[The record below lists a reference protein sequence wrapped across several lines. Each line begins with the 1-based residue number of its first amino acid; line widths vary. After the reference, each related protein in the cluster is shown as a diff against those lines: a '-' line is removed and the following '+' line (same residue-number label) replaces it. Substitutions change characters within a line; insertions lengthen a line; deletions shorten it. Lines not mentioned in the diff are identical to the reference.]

1 VRRVVTF
8 AAVVAT
14 AALALAM
21 GAAGCS
27 ASPPVRDA
35 RGARLS
41 VSYYVS
47 LGDSLSQGVQP
58 DSAGASVPTRQ
69 GYADQLYAD
78 LRRGDPG
85 LRLVKLGC
93 QGETTH
99 TMINGGICRYPGGSQ
114 LAAAA
119 SFLGAHRGRVSLVTI
134 DIGANDPDSCV
145 TRSSF
150 GGVASCIAAS
160 FPDTLVN
167 LRKIMA
173 TLRAAGGARVRIIGM
188 SYYVPTLAQWRS
200 GLLGETLARVSE
212 EVIISYNRLLSGV
225 YQAYGARV
233 ADVFDA
239 FHSGDFSGQ
248 VNVSG
253 MGEVPPNV
261 AAICQFTWE
270 CASAPRGPNEHATAA
285 GYSVIAQTFWRA
297 DTG

>member
-1 VRRVVTF
+1 
-8 AAVVAT
+8 
-14 AALALAM
+14 M
-21 GAAGCS
+21 PGM
-27 ASPPVRDA
+27 
-35 RGARLS
+35 
-41 VSYYVS
+41 
-47 LGDSLSQGVQP
+47 GDSNGSRWSIRSQNSLLSIG
-58 DSAGASVPTRQ
+58 SKGSILSIGST
-69 GYADQLYAD
+69 GSILS
-78 LRRGDPG
+78 
-85 LRLVKLGC
+85 LGC

-99 TMINGGICRYPGGSQ
+99 TMISGGICRYALGSQ

-119 SFLGAHRGRVSLVTI
+119 SFLRAHRGRVSLITI

-160 FPDTLVN
+160 SSDTLVN

-173 TLRAAGGARVRIIGM
+173 TLRAAGGTAVRIIGM

-212 EVIISYNRLLSGV
+212 EVVVGYNRLLSGV

-248 VNVSG
+248 VSVSG
-253 MGEVPPNV
+253 MGEVPANV

-270 CASAPRGPNEHATAA
+270 CASAPRGPNEHATPA
-285 GYSVIAQTFWRA
+285 GYSLIAETFWRA
-297 DTG
+297 DAG

>member
-1 VRRVVTF
+1 VRRVVPF
-8 AAVVAT
+8 AAVVTT
-14 AALALAM
+14 AAVAVAM

-27 ASPPVRDA
+27 ASAPARDA
-35 RGARLS
+35 TLSRS

-58 DSAGASVPTRQ
+58 DSVGASVPTRQ

-78 LRRGDPG
+78 LRRGDPA

-119 SFLGAHRGRVSLVTI
+119 SFLRAHRGRISLITI

-150 GGVASCIAAS
+150 GGVASCIASS
-160 FPDTLVN
+160 FPDTLAN

-173 TLRAAGGARVRIIGM
+173 TLRAAGGAGVRIIGM

-200 GLLGETLARVSE
+200 GLLGQALARVSE
-212 EVIISYNRLLSGV
+212 EVVVGYNRLLSGV

-248 VNVSG
+248 VSVSG

-261 AAICQFTWE
+261 AAICEFTWE
-270 CASAPRGPNEHATAA
+270 CASGPRGPNEHATAA
-285 GYSVIAQTFWRA
+285 GYSVIAQAFRRA
-297 DTG
+297 DLG

>member
-1 VRRVVTF
+1 VRRVVPF
-8 AAVVAT
+8 AAVVIT
-14 AALALAM
+14 AAVAVAV

-27 ASPPVRDA
+27 ASGPARDA
-35 RGARLS
+35 SLS
-41 VSYYVS
+41 RRVSYYVS

-69 GYADQLYAD
+69 GYADLLYAD

-114 LAAAA
+114 LGAAA
-119 SFLGAHRGRVSLVTI
+119 SFLRAHRGRVSLITI

-167 LRKIMA
+167 LRMIMS
-173 TLRAAGGARVRIIGM
+173 TLRAAAGAGVRIIGM

-200 GLLGETLARVSE
+200 GLLGQALARVSE
-212 EVIISYNRLLSGV
+212 EVVVGYNRLLSGV

-253 MGEVPPNV
+253 MGEVPANV
-261 AAICQFTWE
+261 AAICEFTWE
-270 CASAPRGPNEHATAA
+270 CASGPRGPNEHATAA
-285 GYSVIAQTFWRA
+285 GYNVIAQTFRRA

>member
-1 VRRVVTF
+1 VRRVVPF
-8 AAVVAT
+8 AAVVTT
-14 AALALAM
+14 AAVAVAV

-27 ASPPVRDA
+27 AGAPA
-35 RGARLS
+35 RGSREAS

-58 DSAGASVPTRQ
+58 DSAGASVPTQQ
-69 GYADQLYAD
+69 GYANQLYAD

-85 LRLVKLGC
+85 LQLVKLGC

-119 SFLGAHRGRVSLVTI
+119 SFLRAHRGRISLITI

-150 GGVASCIAAS
+150 GGVASCIARS

-173 TLRAAGGARVRIIGM
+173 TLRAAGGAGVRIIGM

-200 GLLGETLARVSE
+200 GLLGQALARVSE
-212 EVIISYNRLLSGV
+212 EVVVGYNRLLSDV
-225 YQAYGARV
+225 YRAYGARV

-239 FHSGDFSGQ
+239 FRSGDFSGQ

-261 AAICQFTWE
+261 AAICEFTWE
-270 CASAPRGPNEHATAA
+270 CASGPRGPNEHATAA
-285 GYSVIAQTFWRA
+285 GYSVIAQAFRRA

>member
-1 VRRVVTF
+1 VRRVVPF
-8 AAVVAT
+8 AAVVTT
-14 AALALAM
+14 AVVALAIA
-21 GAAGCS
+21 AAGCS
-27 ASPPVRDA
+27 ASGPARDA
-35 RGARLS
+35 SLS
-41 VSYYVS
+41 RNVTYYVS
-47 LGDSLSQGVQP
+47 LGDSLSRGVQP
-58 DSAGASVPTRQ
+58 DAAGASVPTRQ

-78 LRRGDPG
+78 LRRSDPG

-99 TMINGGICRYPGGSQ
+99 TMIDGGICRYPGGSQ

-119 SFLGAHRGRVSLVTI
+119 SFLRAHRGRISLITI

-150 GGVASCIAAS
+150 GGITSCIASS

-173 TLRAAGGARVRIIGM
+173 TLRAAGGAAVRIIGM

-200 GLLGETLARVSE
+200 GLLGQALARVSE
-212 EVIISYNRLLSGV
+212 EVVVGYNRLLSGV

-239 FHSGDFSGQ
+239 FRSGDFSGQ
-248 VNVSG
+248 VAVSG

-261 AAICQFTWE
+261 AAICEFTWE
-270 CASAPRGPNEHATAA
+270 CASGPRGPNEHATAA
-285 GYSVIAQTFWRA
+285 GYSVIAQAFRRA
-297 DTG
+297 DAG